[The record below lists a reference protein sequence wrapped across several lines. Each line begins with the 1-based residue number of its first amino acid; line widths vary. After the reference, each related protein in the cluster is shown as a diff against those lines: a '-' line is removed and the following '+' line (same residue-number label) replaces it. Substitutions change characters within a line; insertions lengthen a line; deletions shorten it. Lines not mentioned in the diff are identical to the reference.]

1 MNASVLEE
9 MGEGEFS
16 SDKGIGILF
25 LFFSFTSQDLHL
37 NISFLKASEAVIGYS
52 LNGGGV
58 WERMC

>member
-25 LFFSFTSQDLHL
+25 LFFSFTSQDL
-37 NISFLKASEAVIGYS
+37 I
-52 LNGGGV
+52 
-58 WERMC
+58 